1 VSSLSWKGQH
11 TRERRETHEP
21 ARCHEQHEPHGKRHA
36 LVPLIRTAL
45 LEEKNGLCAKWM
57 PRKGEKAVWLR
68 YRKMLVNLTHVV
80 ESKMTA
86 NEWDRIAYDT
96 GVGLVSGFSPSIVK
110 TLLSGETMDPV
121 KIMKEAVCIPRYDWQ

>member
-1 VSSLSWKGQH
+1 
-11 TRERRETHEP
+11 
-21 ARCHEQHEPHGKRHA
+21 
-36 LVPLIRTAL
+36 
-45 LEEKNGLCAKWM
+45 M
-57 PRKGEKAVWLR
+57 WLR

-110 TLLSGETMDPV
+110 TLLSGEAMDPV
-121 KIMKEAVCIPRYDWQ
+121 KTMKKAVCIPRYDWQ